1 MKKKNTMTEEPF
13 LSMYTVTISAIAIG
27 AIVLA
32 GLGLKIYSDKIEKKQ
47 RQEFYHLLAR
57 TLCDFF
63 SKAAESPCAIPEEQM
78 VKMLIARKHGGS
90 IPGLRM
96 VKLRLSPSE
105 DKNAFI
111 VELLVLRGQE
121 LSTLR
126 FSRIDWTALPADIQ
140 TDAIQAAGS
149 TSEYLLMD

>member
-1 MKKKNTMTEEPF
+1 MTEEPF

-32 GLGLKIYSDKIEKKQ
+32 GLGFKRYSDRIERKQ

-78 VKMLIARKHGGS
+78 VQMLIARKHGGA

-96 VKLRLSPSE
+96 VKLRLSPSV
-105 DKNAFI
+105 DKNAFV

-121 LSTLR
+121 LTTLR
-126 FSRIDWTALPADIQ
+126 FNQINWTDLPADVQ
-140 TDAIQAAGS
+140 TDAVQAAGS
-149 TSEYLLMD
+149 ASEYLLMD